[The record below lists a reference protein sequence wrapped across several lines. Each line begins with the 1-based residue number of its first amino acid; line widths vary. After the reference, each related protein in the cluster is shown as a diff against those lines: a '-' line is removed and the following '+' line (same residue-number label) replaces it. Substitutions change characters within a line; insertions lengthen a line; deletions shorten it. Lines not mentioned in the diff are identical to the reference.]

1 MANNLPWFLS
11 RFGPTTKYLLYVL
24 IQQPFPRLQIHPP
37 SSSSSSLICPSS
49 TSSRRGGRR
58 RRNKPSFCTISSLPQ
73 CVCCC
78 SCAPNLGSHQSRRIE
93 WGMLWFDESLFLIYL
108 QITFHSQSDPI
119 PSLWKYTYPKS
130 TSQSKGTRLE
140 NMYNTCGGHQRP
152 WRRRRRYYYYDNVN
166 KIKERALFLSIVC
179 GLPRSCL
186 CNDGGHKINV

>member
-1 MANNLPWFLS
+1 MILVEIWPHDKIPSLCTLYNSHFPDFRSIHHHHHPHRWSA
-11 RFGPTTKYLLYVL
+11 LLL
-24 IQQPFPRLQIHPP
+24 LH
-37 SSSSSSLICPSS
+37 
-49 TSSRRGGRR
+49 RGVRR

-73 CVCCC
+73 RVCCC

-108 QITFHSQSDPI
+108 QIMYLSFPIRSDTVSLKVHI
-119 PSLWKYTYPKS
+119 PES

-140 NMYNTCGGHQRP
+140 NTIRGGHQRP
-152 WRRRRRYYYYDNVN
+152 RRRRRRYYYYDNVN

-186 CNDGGHKINV
+186 CNDRGHKINV

>member
-1 MANNLPWFLS
+1 MYF
-11 RFGPTTKYLLYVL
+11 

-49 TSSRRGGRR
+49 TSSRRTAEEEQAELLH
-58 RRNKPSFCTISSLPQ
+58 NKLTPTMCLLLFLCPEFGIASKQADWMRDVVI
-73 CVCCC
+73 
-78 SCAPNLGSHQSRRIE
+78 RRIPVSDIFADY
-93 WGMLWFDESLFLIYL
+93 LSFPIRSDTVSLKV
-108 QITFHSQSDPI
+108 HI
-119 PSLWKYTYPKS
+119 PES

-140 NMYNTCGGHQRP
+140 NTIRGGHQRP
-152 WRRRRRYYYYDNVN
+152 RRRRRRYYYYDNVN